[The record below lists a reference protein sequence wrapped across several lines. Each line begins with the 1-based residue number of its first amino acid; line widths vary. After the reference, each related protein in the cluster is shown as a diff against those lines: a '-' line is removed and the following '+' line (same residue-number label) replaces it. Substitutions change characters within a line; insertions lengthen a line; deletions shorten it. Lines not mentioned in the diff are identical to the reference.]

1 MLKIKNLIVKCL
13 MIKQKDGRNISK
25 YADKDIKYG
34 IYPTKGLHLTNFA
47 TETIYKKCLSRIVDV
62 CCQDRNLACLEDPD
76 ENILIDRHYS
86 NPAEDDNWNSTT
98 N

>member
-13 MIKQKDGRNISK
+13 MIKQKDGGNISK

-47 TETIYKKCLSRIVDV
+47 TETIYKNV
-62 CCQDRNLACLEDPD
+62 
-76 ENILIDRHYS
+76 
-86 NPAEDDNWNSTT
+86 
-98 N
+98 